1 MTPDR
6 RLDQVEPALA
16 EGLQKI
22 DRLVNGQ
29 GKLVDLAT
37 STDRKADTTAK
48 GVANLTL
55 KVDRLTD
62 NQASLTT
69 KVDQLTDDQTSLRQ
83 EMQKNIAQVDRKVDN
98 LRTEMNQR
106 FDELITLIRERLS

>member
-22 DRLVNGQ
+22 DRLVDGQ
-29 GKLVDLAT
+29 GKLVDLTT

-48 GVANLTL
+48 GVVNLTL
-55 KVDRLTD
+55 KADQIAKD
-62 NQASLTT
+62 QAE
-69 KVDQLTDDQTSLRQ
+69 LRQ
-83 EMQKNIAQVDRKVDN
+83 ELQKDIVQVDGKVNQVDEKVDR